1 MIRRYL
7 ILNDQYNQSKR
18 EMARMKA
25 RINELIPSEEEHHK
39 KLVERKN
46 LDHVLEHQKVK
57 LNDTIGTNNKL
68 RTDIDIIREELK

>member
-1 MIRRYL
+1 M

-18 EMARMKA
+18 EKGRMTA

-39 KLVERKN
+39 KLCTRKN
-46 LDHVLEHQKVK
+46 LYHVLEHQKVK

-68 RTDIDIIREELK
+68 HTDIDIIREEVK

>member
-1 MIRRYL
+1 MT
-7 ILNDQYNQSKR
+7 
-18 EMARMKA
+18 A

-46 LDHVLEHQKVK
+46 LYHVLEHQKVK

-68 RTDIDIIREELK
+68 HTDIDIIREEVK